1 MNHLVLIG
9 IYDFRISDCLDSHDL
24 CSTLKFKFV
33 VTLIITILGL
43 NIKLNSADY
52 IHQNNGNGNVL
63 KIHGMFKMNSCLSAT
78 MNC

>member
-33 VTLIITILGL
+33 VTLII
-43 NIKLNSADY
+43 
-52 IHQNNGNGNVL
+52 HQNNGNGNVL
-63 KIHGMFKMNSCLSAT
+63 KIHGMFKINSCLSAT